1 MGGFV
6 ESVKNGGVGAKMVDE
21 RLDKKVADKKAVGE
35 NLLDESVFERVDR
48 MLRCLGG
55 GGEQN

>member
-6 ESVKNGGVGAKMVDE
+6 ESVKNGGVGTKMVDE
-21 RLDKKVADKKAVGE
+21 ILYKKVADKKVVGE

-55 GGEQN
+55 VVNKN